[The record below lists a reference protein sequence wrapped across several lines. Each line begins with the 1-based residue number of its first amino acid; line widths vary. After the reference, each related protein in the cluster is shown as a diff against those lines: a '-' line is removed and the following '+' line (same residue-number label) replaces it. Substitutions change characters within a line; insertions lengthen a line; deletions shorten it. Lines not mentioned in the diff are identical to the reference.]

1 MLLSLMLWAPD
12 RVFGQI
18 ANVQN
23 GIPDPSIATSLPR
36 NGDPAGYRKW
46 LGDHGV
52 VYNLIYTNDT
62 LSNVSGGL
70 RRGTIN
76 QGKLE
81 TIVTADLGKLAG
93 LNGLQFYANSFQIHN
108 TGRMRRDYVGGV
120 NTLAAIEAEVQY
132 HPAGSLDEARKQAA
146 EALVIREL
154 LLQEASRRG
163 VDGGT
168 PEDTIAEIG
177 RAHV

>member
-1 MLLSLMLWAPD
+1 MQNRLKVLCPLLLSLMLWAPD

-108 TGRMRRDYVGGV
+108 TGRMRSEEH
-120 NTLAAIEAEVQY
+120 T
-132 HPAGSLDEARKQAA
+132 S
-146 EALVIREL
+146 EL
-154 LLQEASRRG
+154 QS
-163 VDGGT
+163 
-168 PEDTIAEIG
+168 
-177 RAHV
+177 H